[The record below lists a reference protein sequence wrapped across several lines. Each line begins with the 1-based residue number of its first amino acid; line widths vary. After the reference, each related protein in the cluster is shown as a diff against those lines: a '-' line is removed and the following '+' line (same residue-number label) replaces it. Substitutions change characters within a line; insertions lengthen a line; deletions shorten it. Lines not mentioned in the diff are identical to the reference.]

1 LKRYVVILLR
11 QTKNHYSYPILDNGI
26 SSFYHLYDDNS
37 DRHHLQYY
45 LSESSFPSPTDSNY
59 IQNQGANLDTSVEI
73 ETNETPSQS
82 SPFIK
87 RILVVDDDPDLTL
100 TFKMGLDG
108 YYYGDKKR
116 FEVYTYNDPL
126 LVVTQFKPHFYDL
139 LLTDIYM
146 PNMNGFQ
153 LCENILELDVNIRV
167 CFMSAVEIGVEAL
180 REVYPRVSFGCFIKK
195 PVTIEYLVKRLSAEL
210 D

>member
-1 LKRYVVILLR
+1 MLT

-26 SSFYHLYDDNS
+26 SSFYHLYNDNS
-37 DRHHLQYY
+37 DRHQDQHY
-45 LSESSFPSPTDSNY
+45 LSESSPSLTDPNY
-59 IQNQGANLDTSVEI
+59 LQNQESNLDTVTEI
-73 ETNETPSQS
+73 ETKETPPSP

-87 RILVVDDDPDLTL
+87 KILVVDDDPDLTL
-100 TFKMGLDG
+100 TFKVGLDN
-108 YYYGDKKR
+108 YYYGGKKR

-126 LVVTQFKPHFYDL
+126 LVLKEFKPHFYDL

-153 LCENILELDVNIRV
+153 LCEKILELDIDIRV
-167 CFMSAVEIGVEAL
+167 CFMSASEINIHAL
-180 REVYPRVSFGCFIKK
+180 REVYRNVSFGCFIKK
-195 PVTIEYLVKRLSAEL
+195 PVSMDSLIKRLSAEL

>member
-1 LKRYVVILLR
+1 MLR

-26 SSFYHLYDDNS
+26 SSFYHLDHDNS